1 MEANEI
7 NAKLNV
13 DTEDFERKLDDA
25 ISKVNTLKEALESLN
40 ELTVDIEVELIKSTQ
55 VGYLFCLLLADVKET
70 LVSQNQS
77 KLNASVS
84 PKTQIKNARRKT
96 HEKHTKRI
104 TNESTTIR

>member
-1 MEANEI
+1 MSS
-7 NAKLNV
+7 
-13 DTEDFERKLDDA
+13 T
-25 ISKVNTLKEALESLN
+25 
-40 ELTVDIEVELIKSTQ
+40 KSTN

-96 HEKHTKRI
+96 HEEELITTKV
-104 TNESTTIR
+104 TTIC